1 MGRAGK
7 GMNEAIKNPKTG
19 LDTPSL
25 GLGPRSCVFP
35 QPSRRPSPCRGPVSR
50 GACSAHLITLTKSWK
65 ALSTLRG
72 GSLALVS
79 MYGIWKAKLTFGKSG
94 TEVHKGLLPK
104 NANSQ
109 RS

>member
-1 MGRAGK
+1 
-7 GMNEAIKNPKTG
+7 MNGTIRNPKTG
-19 LDTPSL
+19 LETPSL
-25 GLGPRSCVFP
+25 GLGSRSRVFP
-35 QPSRRPSPCRGPVSR
+35 QPSQCPSPCRGPVS
-50 GACSAHLITLTKSWK
+50 GEACSAHLITLTKSWK

-94 TEVHKGLLPK
+94 TKVHKALLPK

-109 RS
+109 RSRGPGCF